1 MLPHRDDEMK
11 RGKAMQMVSPLRP
24 FLPGQ
29 NMNRHQRRRRR
40 KAEPIDT
47 SGAERLTESIN

>member
-1 MLPHRDDEMK
+1 MLPHCDDEMK

-29 NMNRHQRRRRR
+29 NMNGHNA
-40 KAEPIDT
+40 KPNFKPIDS
-47 SGAERLTESIN
+47 SGAEGLTESVN